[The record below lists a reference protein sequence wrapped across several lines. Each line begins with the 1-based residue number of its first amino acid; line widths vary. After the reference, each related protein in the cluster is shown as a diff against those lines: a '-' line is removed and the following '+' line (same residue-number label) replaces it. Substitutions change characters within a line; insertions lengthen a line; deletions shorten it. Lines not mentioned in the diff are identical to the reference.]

1 MSQIISAL
9 YPEGSTDVNFYG
21 VLLQRIIDREANRM
35 DDLPLITA
43 VQPKIVRV
51 ENKKDRPNA
60 ILTAAKK
67 TKGRHLLFVH
77 SDADARKPQKAL
89 DKRIKPGLALIAEYR
104 EKARDGTDLPI
115 PVPLIPVQA
124 TEAWVLADA
133 ETLADELE
141 INVQHVNDVIQGDPE
156 RFARP
161 KNPLNKI
168 RDKAEGKIGDQDF
181 FQILGQSIRL
191 EKLDVLTSYK
201 QFRKDLRSALDEVLY

>member
-1 MSQIISAL
+1 MIQMISAL

-21 VLLQRIIDREANRM
+21 VLLRRIIAREANRM

-43 VQPKIVRV
+43 VQPEIVRV
-51 ENKKDRPNA
+51 EDRSDRPNA

-77 SDADARKPQKAL
+77 SDADNET
-89 DKRIKPGLALIAEYR
+89 DKRAREERINPGLALIAKYR

-141 INVQHVNDVIQGDPE
+141 IDVQDVNDVIQGDPK

-161 KNPLNKI
+161 KNPLNEI
-168 RDKAEGKIGDQDF
+168 RDKAEDKIGDQDF

-191 EKLDVLTSYK
+191 EKLEVLASYR
-201 QFRKDLRSALDEVLY
+201 QFKGDLQDALKEVLY

>member
-1 MSQIISAL
+1 MIDIVSAL
-9 YPEGSTDVNFYG
+9 YPEGPNDENFFSA
-21 VLLQRIIDREANRM
+21 LLLRIIDREANRM

-43 VQPKIVRV
+43 VQPEIVRV
-51 ENKKDRPNA
+51 EDKSDRPNA

-77 SDADARKPQKAL
+77 SDADARKSQKAL
-89 DKRIKPGLALIAEYR
+89 NERINPGLALIAEYR

-133 ETLADELE
+133 EMLADELE
-141 INVQHVNDVIQGDPE
+141 IDVQDVNDVIQGDPE

-161 KNPLNKI
+161 KNPLNEI
-168 RDKAEGKIGDQDF
+168 RDKAEDKIGDQDF
-181 FQILGQSIRL
+181 FQILGQSVRL

-201 QFRKDLRSALDEVLY
+201 QFKKDLQSALDEVLY